1 MVRPRRPAL
10 VNICP
15 VCTRPV
21 TERDERSRLRGRT
34 YVHRSCATYEVR
46 SLGAVGVY
54 PSHPSRGI
62 PAAGSL
68 AE

>member
-10 VNICP
+10 VNVCP
-15 VCTRPV
+15 VCNRPV

-34 YVHRSCATYEVR
+34 YVHLRCATYEVR
-46 SLGAVGVY
+46 RLSGMGAY
-54 PSHPSRGI
+54 AARQ
-62 PAAGSL
+62 PAVPGPRSL